1 MQSQIVSEI
10 SDIIKESINKFNLE
24 VSCSKSCSC
33 KLCKNVDDSNNDTQ
47 NDIVRSASS
56 RIIDLMNNSQNDS
69 SDQRSNKSV
78 SHSDMSKGLSETNF
92 ESVINSILN
101 AFTVVKCKGDYNG
114 CESYYDD
121 VVFWFEQYKEG
132 KATLYDCP
140 YLPDGYIEGY
150 DNYGT
155 IGNPSNKPIRYLTD
169 DSD

>member
-47 NDIVRSASS
+47 TNIVRSASS
-56 RIIDLMNNSQNDS
+56 RIIDLLNNSQNDS

-78 SHSDMSKGLSETNF
+78 SETNF

-101 AFTVVKCKGDYNG
+101 AFTVVKCNGDYNC

-121 VVFWFEQYKEG
+121 VVCWYESYKEG
-132 KATLYDCP
+132 KATLFDCP

-150 DNYGT
+150 NNYGT
-155 IGNPSNKPIRYLTD
+155 IGNPSNKPIRY
-169 DSD
+169 SE

>member
-33 KLCKNVDDSNNDTQ
+33 KLCKNVDETQ
-47 NDIVRSASS
+47 NETQNNVVRSASS
-56 RIIDLMNNSQNDS
+56 RIIDLINNTSNNSD
-69 SDQRSNKSV
+69 K
-78 SHSDMSKGLSETNF
+78 SETSQF

-101 AFTVVKCKGDYNG
+101 AFTVVKCNGDYNC

-121 VVFWFEQYKEG
+121 VVCWFESYREG
-132 KATLYDCP
+132 KATLFDCP

-155 IGNPSNKPIRYLTD
+155 IGNPSNKPIRHITD
-169 DSD
+169 ESD